1 MSTLDIITTLLLGV
15 YAIAMF
21 ALAVEVIIY
30 VIKEVRG
37 VE

>member
-1 MSTLDIITTLLLGV
+1 MTTLDVITTLLLGV

-30 VIKEVRG
+30 VIKEMR
-37 VE
+37 E